1 MRAVRLCSMVTLL
14 TICCSACSHKTS
26 SPPQQAQAPPLQT
39 GKGTLTSPETTQ
51 QQEKSDTPLAS
62 PLPQP
67 SAQTVPLPPPP
78 PPKKVRHKVKPTP
91 PKPADTAQNSTS
103 APASSSQPGTPS
115 SGTPSS
121 GQPAVA
127 QTAASAGTGSP
138 MGTGSPIGQLTT
150 GDSALGERTKHETAD
165 LIGETQQGLTGIKR
179 SLSPEEKVTATQ
191 IRTFLK
197 QAQQALDNGDTDGA
211 HTLAT
216 KAKLLLD
223 ELTKP

>member
-39 GKGTLTSPETTQ
+39 GKGTLTPPQTTQ

-62 PLPQP
+62 PLPPP

-78 PPKKVRHKVKPTP
+78 PPKKVRHRVKTTPT
-91 PKPADTAQNSTS
+91 KPADTAQNSTG
-103 APASSSQPGTPS
+103 APASSSQPSTPS

-121 GQPAVA
+121 GQSAVA
-127 QTAASAGTGSP
+127 QTAP
-138 MGTGSPIGQLTT
+138 NVGTGSPIGQLTT

-179 SLSPEEKVTATQ
+179 SLSSEEKVTATQ

>member
-1 MRAVRLCSMVTLL
+1 MRAVRLCSMVGLL
-14 TICCSACSHKTS
+14 TICCTACSHKAST
-26 SPPQQAQAPPLQT
+26 PPQQAQAPPLQT
-39 GKGTLTSPETTQ
+39 GKGTLTSPKTTQ

-62 PLPQP
+62 PLPPP

-91 PKPADTAQNSTS
+91 TKPADTAQSS
-103 APASSSQPGTPS
+103 SGSPASSSQPGTSS
-115 SGTPSS
+115 SGTPS

-127 QTAASAGTGSP
+127 QTAANA
-138 MGTGSPIGQLTT
+138 GTGSPIGQLTT

-165 LIGETQQGLTGIKR
+165 LIGETQQGLNGIKR

-197 QAQQALDNGDTDGA
+197 QAQQAMDNGDTDGA

>member
-39 GKGTLTSPETTQ
+39 GKGTLTPPQTTQ

-62 PLPQP
+62 PLPPP

-78 PPKKVRHKVKPTP
+78 PPKKVRHRVKTTPT
-91 PKPADTAQNSTS
+91 KPADTAQNSTGT
-103 APASSSQPGTPS
+103 PASSSQPSTPS

-127 QTAASAGTGSP
+127 QTAP
-138 MGTGSPIGQLTT
+138 NVGTGSPIGQLTT

-165 LIGETQQGLTGIKR
+165 LIGETQQGLGGIKR